1 MGWKHSHLG
10 ECEAGAANS
19 HCLVAEDKWEKI
31 NREVSKIIWGWGYSH
46 IIFLK
51 KISFIIFLKV

>member
-19 HCLVAEDKWEKI
+19 HCLVTEYKWEKI

-51 KISFIIFLKV
+51 KNSFIIF